1 MFSKIRDPFVIF
13 YGLGSA
19 VLLLV
24 AAFDIWHG
32 GDQQL
37 AFVAIVSAGVLLF
50 LAIGMQLA
58 LARIMK
64 RIG

>member
-1 MFSKIRDPFVIF
+1 MLKKIRDPFVIM
-13 YGLGSA
+13 YGLGSI
-19 VLLLV
+19 LLLIV
-24 AAFDIWHG
+24 AAFDVWQG
-32 GDQQL
+32 GKL
-37 AFVAIVSAGVLLF
+37 HVACGAILFAAVLLV

>member
-19 VLLLV
+19 VLVLV
-24 AAFDIWHG
+24 AAIDVWHG
-32 GDQQL
+32 GDLQL
-37 AFVAIVSAGVLLF
+37 AFAAIVFAVVLLF
-50 LAIGMQLA
+50 LAIGMQLV
-58 LARIMK
+58 LSRLMK